1 MRYTID
7 FPAVGLI
14 ICHFN
19 PQAVQSRDIRY
30 IEYGFR
36 RTFHLRQAHCL
47 RARCTIF
54 SPILHH
60 VRGHEESCIEQ

>member
-7 FPAVGLI
+7 LPAVGLI

-19 PQAVQSRDIRY
+19 PQVVPSRDIRY
-30 IEYGFR
+30 IEYGFP
-36 RTFHLRQAHCL
+36 RTFHLRQGHDL
-47 RARCTIF
+47 RARRIIF